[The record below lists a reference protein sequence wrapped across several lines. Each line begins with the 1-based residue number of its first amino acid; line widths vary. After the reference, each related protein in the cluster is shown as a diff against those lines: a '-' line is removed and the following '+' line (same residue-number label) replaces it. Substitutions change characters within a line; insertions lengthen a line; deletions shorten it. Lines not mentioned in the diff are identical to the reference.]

1 MNFRR
6 FSGLEYLIIGF
17 GALCLFGIVLSFYTG
32 DAKKLHL
39 IWNLPLW
46 FGMFCMIHA
55 LGGLIA
61 TVGLKV
67 VITPLNLFFDH
78 FYDNR
83 PIILLKVN
91 RWLDIDIQNGW
102 ITILLGILFWGWMW
116 WWIDRVDMGLDYWF
130 GWIPNHFN

>member
-17 GALCLFGIVLSFYTG
+17 GVLCLFAISFSIYSG

-39 IWNLPLW
+39 IWHLPLW
-46 FGMFCMIHA
+46 FGFFCLIHA

-67 VITPLNLFFDH
+67 VITPINLFFDQL
-78 FYDNR
+78 YDNR

-116 WWIDRVDMGLDYWF
+116 WWTDAVDTGLDYWF
-130 GWIPNHFN
+130 GSIPNPFQ